1 LQELQEFVGQYL
13 QLPSPVNN
21 KVEIGFSTKNTVA
34 MNQTNAKFYWH
45 IQAGKMPIFVTSLL
59 EKTFYTSHIF

>member
-1 LQELQEFVGQYL
+1 MHVSYWIPKDTLQELQEFVGQYL

-34 MNQTNAKFYWH
+34 MNQTN
-45 IQAGKMPIFVTSLL
+45 
-59 EKTFYTSHIF
+59 